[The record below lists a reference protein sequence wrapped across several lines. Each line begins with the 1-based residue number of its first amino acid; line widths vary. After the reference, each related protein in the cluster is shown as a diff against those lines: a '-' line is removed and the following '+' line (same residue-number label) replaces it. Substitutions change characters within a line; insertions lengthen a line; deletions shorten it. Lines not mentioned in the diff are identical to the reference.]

1 MIGRVGWHK
10 GCGLAAMI
18 AAIAVPGATCAQ
30 EAPPQTPAPAP
41 VPPAES
47 PMLDPDSPLAPLPEL
62 GVDWPDLGKVDATAT
77 DDTAK
82 TDIAELTRYDYRIEG
97 IEGITDALFLQRFNS
112 LSALKAHVGDPSNA
126 AQIDRRARE
135 DVTLLQTLLRGIG
148 YYDARIS
155 TSIAAESGKPRVTLL
170 VEPGTQYKLDTV
182 ATPGLAAAG
191 EAAPALRDALGPRA
205 RLGQLYGMHPR
216 EAFDL
221 FVPEGAPEGVMVFV
235 HGGYWMRLDRSVWS
249 GLAAGALERGWAVVM
264 PSYPRAPEAPIARI
278 TEAIGAAVTRAAAL
292 VDGPVRLVGH
302 SAGGHLVSR
311 MLCDTGPLPDHVAAR
326 IAKVV
331 SISGLHDLRP
341 FLSAPEMNA
350 TLQLTQEMAAAESPA
365 LAAPPPAP
373 SQSQRNPPT

>member
-1 MIGRVGWHK
+1 MADSEHWATAWGQD
-10 GCGLAAMI
+10 LSAAW
-18 AAIAVPGATCAQ
+18 AR
-30 EAPPQTPAPAP
+30 
-41 VPPAES
+41 
-47 PMLDPDSPLAPLPEL
+47 EL
-62 GVDWPDLGKVDATAT
+62 GGDGNGDDAFDNSSYVPEA
-77 DDTAK
+77 
-82 TDIAELTRYDYRIEG
+82 G
-97 IEGITDALFLQRFNS
+97 ALLEQWVRE
-112 LSALKAHVGDPSNA
+112 
-126 AQIDRRARE
+126 AQ
-135 DVTLLQTLLRGIG
+135 
-148 YYDARIS
+148 
-155 TSIAAESGKPRVTLL
+155 
-170 VEPGTQYKLDTV
+170 
-182 ATPGLAAAG
+182 
-191 EAAPALRDALGPRA
+191 ALRDALGPRA

-221 FVPEGAPEGVMVFV
+221 FLPEGVPAGVMVFV

-264 PSYPRAPEAPIARI
+264 PSYPLAPEAPIARI

-365 LAAPPPAP
+365 LAAPRAGVPVTAYVGGQERPELIRQSALLAQAWPQSCTVVVDAP
-373 SQSQRNPPT
+373 CNHFTVINALADPGSRLVDTILS